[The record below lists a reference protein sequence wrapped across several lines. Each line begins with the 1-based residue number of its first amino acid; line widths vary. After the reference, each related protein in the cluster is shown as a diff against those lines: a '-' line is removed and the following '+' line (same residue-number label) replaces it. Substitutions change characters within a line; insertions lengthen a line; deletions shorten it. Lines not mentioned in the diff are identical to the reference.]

1 MLTDKGVKEKIYMK
15 YRLRKLKVIY
25 KMKKKDVMAEAFID
39 LPISQNRYEELAKG
53 IDGNK
58 AWISVQ
64 QTLLQ
69 LTYLQ
74 DYDELGAWSIEMK
87 IREN

>member
-1 MLTDKGVKEKIYMK
+1 MK
-15 YRLRKLKVIY
+15 NRLRRLKVIY

-58 AWISVQ
+58 AWLSVQ
-64 QTLLQ
+64 QALLQ

-74 DYDELGAWSIEMK
+74 GYDELGAWKVELK
-87 IREN
+87 IRED